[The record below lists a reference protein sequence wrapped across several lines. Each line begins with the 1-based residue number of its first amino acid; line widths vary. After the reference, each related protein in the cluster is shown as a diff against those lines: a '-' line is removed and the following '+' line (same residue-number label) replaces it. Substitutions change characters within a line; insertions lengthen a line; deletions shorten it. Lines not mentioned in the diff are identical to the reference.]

1 MYELGDWDV
10 AYRGSNSKEKGG
22 KELGAEVEVT
32 RAERKQLEADFKLR
46 KQRGMPLFVNP
57 LSLHDVHDVSSGLA
71 PVEFAP
77 EYQPGRLFQGRFI
90 DLVEDH
96 SVAPFSLPPHWSR
109 YQALL
114 NARDARRREIE
125 RVARD
130 YVASP
135 KHIKELDVKK
145 ETYGWDW
152 GKIEQEITTII
163 RQTGYSTSV
172 NVSQSTPL
180 KHSIVIRPDT
190 TFGKIFSARWYWK
203 ALLWFILVYPIL
215 LIIEKCLGARF
226 NALRVAFPLCRW
238 RPLPFFGNPH
248 SNADEAAAL
257 AAPLGGGYRS
267 PKVAR
272 LPTDGTWVY
281 MVGLEDD
288 DWVASHAEG
297 IRNIVR
303 SRQHGVELSSQ
314 VSVAFSRQ
322 YE

>member
-46 KQRGMPLFVNP
+46 KQRGMPLFVSESLLLFGIPPPKNLLLLNFSRKPPDP
-57 LSLHDVHDVSSGLA
+57 LSLHDVSSDLA

-152 GKIEQEITTII
+152 GKIEQ
-163 RQTGYSTSV
+163 G
-172 NVSQSTPL
+172 
-180 KHSIVIRPDT
+180 
-190 TFGKIFSARWYWK
+190 
-203 ALLWFILVYPIL
+203 
-215 LIIEKCLGARF
+215 
-226 NALRVAFPLCRW
+226 
-238 RPLPFFGNPH
+238 
-248 SNADEAAAL
+248 
-257 AAPLGGGYRS
+257 
-267 PKVAR
+267 
-272 LPTDGTWVY
+272 
-281 MVGLEDD
+281 
-288 DWVASHAEG
+288 
-297 IRNIVR
+297 
-303 SRQHGVELSSQ
+303 LSSHFLL
-314 VSVAFSRQ
+314 VGTR
-322 YE
+322 